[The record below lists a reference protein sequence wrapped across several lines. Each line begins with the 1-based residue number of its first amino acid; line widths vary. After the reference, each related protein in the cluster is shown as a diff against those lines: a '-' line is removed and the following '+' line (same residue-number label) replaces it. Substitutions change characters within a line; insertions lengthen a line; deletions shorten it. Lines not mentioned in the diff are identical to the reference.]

1 MCAATPDRRR
11 RSARRPRPR
20 CLSVAGLAFVG
31 LALAAAANASDS
43 VADID
48 VADTGAVTAPSVL
61 IAQARAYENGEGVP
75 KEPLKAAAL
84 YCAAARTGDAE
95 AQFSLGWMYA
105 NGRGVA
111 HDDAVAASLFSLAAA
126 AGHAEAARMLRF
138 VGDPASAL
146 PDCMRPPE
154 PPPGAP
160 AAVAELELDPDPFA
174 TLPPWKQKIAN
185 QVALLAPR
193 YALEPRLA
201 LAIIAVESNFE
212 PGARSPK
219 DARGLMQLV
228 PKTASRFNVGNPYD
242 IKDNLRGGFAYLRWL
257 LAYYKGQVALAVA
270 AYNAGEAA
278 VDRYRGIPPFP
289 ETRDYVQR
297 VLRLFRSE
305 HHAFDPRVVA
315 PSPILSIEG
324 AEAH

>member
-1 MCAATPDRRR
+1 MFSATADRRR
-11 RSARRPRPR
+11 GGPQSSAARSQNAAGI
-20 CLSVAGLAFVG
+20 LLAGLL
-31 LALAAAANASDS
+31 LAPAANASD
-43 VADID
+43 D
-48 VADTGAVTAPSVL
+48 VADVDGGNTPSAL
-61 IAQARAYENGEGVP
+61 IAQARAYEHGEGVP

-84 YCAAARTGDAE
+84 YCTAARDGDAE

-111 HDDAVAASLFSLAAA
+111 HDDAVAASLFALAAA
-126 AGHAEAARMLRF
+126 AGHAEAAKMLRF
-138 VGDPASAL
+138 VGDASGAL

-154 PPPGAP
+154 PPPRES
-160 AAVAELELDPDPFA
+160 VAESEADPFA
-174 TLPPWKQKIAN
+174 VLPPWKQKIAD
-185 QVALLAPR
+185 QVAVLAPR

-212 PGARSPK
+212 PRARSSK
-219 DARGLMQLV
+219 DARGLMQLT

-242 IKDNLRGGFAYLRWL
+242 IKDNLRGGLAYLRWL
-257 LAYYKGQVALAVA
+257 LAYYQGQVALAVA

-305 HHAFDPRVVA
+305 WHAFDPRVVA
-315 PSPILSIEG
+315 PSSFLTIEG
-324 AEAH
+324 AEPR

>member
-1 MCAATPDRRR
+1 MHEATPNRRLR
-11 RSARRPRPR
+11 GKRSCAVVARGL
-20 CLSVAGLAFVG
+20 CVAGA
-31 LALAAAANASDS
+31 ALAALALVGGANA
-43 VADID
+43 ADD
-48 VADTGAVTAPSVL
+48 VASLTAGNASAV
-61 IAQARAYENGEGVP
+61 IAQARAYEHGEGVP

-84 YCAAARTGDAE
+84 YCDAARAGDAE

-111 HDDAVAASLFSLAAA
+111 HDDAVAASLFALAAA
-126 AGHAEAARMLRF
+126 GGHAEASRMLRF
-138 VGDPASAL
+138 VGDASGAL

-154 PPPGAP
+154 PPPREP
-160 AAVAELELDPDPFA
+160 DPVAESEPDPFA
-174 TLPPWKQKIAN
+174 VLPPWKQKIAN

-212 PGARSPK
+212 PTARSPK
-219 DARGLMQLV
+219 DARGLMQLI

-242 IKDNLRGGFAYLRWL
+242 IKDNLRGGLAYLRWL
-257 LAYYKGQVALAVA
+257 LAYYKGQVALAAA

-297 VLRLFRSE
+297 VLRLYRSE
-305 HHAFDPRVVA
+305 RHAYDPRVVA
-315 PSPILSIEG
+315 PSPFLTIGSGEPR
-324 AEAH
+324 

>member
-1 MCAATPDRRR
+1 MRTGAASRTTTRSRRR
-11 RSARRPRPR
+11 CLRSPRRQGTPKPGECCALSAILRAHCPIACAHLNPRRARLRP
-20 CLSVAGLAFVG
+20 S
-31 LALAAAANASDS
+31 
-43 VADID
+43 
-48 VADTGAVTAPSVL
+48 PSSTP
-61 IAQARAYENGEGVP
+61 IP
-75 KEPLKAAAL
+75 
-84 YCAAARTGDAE
+84 
-95 AQFSLGWMYA
+95 S
-105 NGRGVA
+105 
-111 HDDAVAASLFSLAAA
+111 
-126 AGHAEAARMLRF
+126 
-138 VGDPASAL
+138 
-146 PDCMRPPE
+146 PPF
-154 PPPGAP
+154 PHGNRKSP
-160 AAVAELELDPDPFA
+160 
-174 TLPPWKQKIAN
+174 
-185 QVALLAPR
+185 ALLAPR

-324 AEAH
+324 AEAR